1 MGAKK
6 GRNNINRPICIA
18 SIMYIIGILIGL
30 YLHISIVFL
39 VILTVIAIIILTMLN
54 LKIRYLIFILIICS
68 GAIHVNLLN
77 NQYEK
82 NTENLYREA
91 KIKAIV
97 ISNPEDKEY
106 KYRYTIKV
114 ETIDGKKQ
122 NIKLI
127 LDVNKKKTNQNIYFG
142 NEIEFIGEI
151 EEPSQSQNYKGFD
164 YKKYLKTKGIYGTVS
179 SEEFNIIEKNKV
191 SFLSNIINN
200 IKNNMKKNINKIL
213 KKDEAALCIGILIG
227 DREAI
232 SDETESNFKK
242 SNLTH
247 MLAVSG
253 SHITYI
259 IVAMASMLSK
269 TGKKITKVT
278 TIIFL
283 IFFMALTGFTAS
295 VVRAVIMGIIVLLAG
310 LINRK
315 SDTINN
321 LGISS
326 LIILICNPYTITDM
340 GFLLSYGGT
349 IGIVILSKKITIF
362 LHGFLDKFVNT
373 NSKNGQGCNNL
384 KKESEQIKKKN
395 NKNVLIINEPNTIK
409 VKEKLKIKFAKCI
422 IESFSITLS
431 ANLIIIPIMAYSFS
445 TISITFWISNI
456 LAGPIMEMTTIL
468 GFIVYFISVIFM
480 PFAKFIGIILNF
492 LLFLLLKIA
501 EISSKLPGASIYIKT
516 PYIIECVVYYV
527 VVFLIYNKT
536 KNKKRLYLGKK
547 IYKIKK
553 SNIVKPKKQILS
565 RKALMKYKTIIATLI
580 LILILTINVFPI
592 LNKNLE
598 IYFINVGQGDS
609 TLIKTPQNKHIL
621 IDGGG
626 SEFGNFD
633 VGENILLPYLLDRR
647 ITTLDYIMISHYD
660 SDHIVGL
667 FSIMKNLKVKNII
680 VSKQGE
686 ETENLKTFKQIVKER
701 KINVIVVEKGDRII
715 IDKYSYFDILFP
727 EENLIKENILNNNS
741 IVASFN
747 SKGLKMLFTGDIEE
761 IAEKRLINLYEETNK
776 LQADILKVAHH
787 GSKTSS
793 IQNFLEL
800 VKPQIALIGVGKDN
814 KFGHPNEGVLERLS
828 TFTNN
833 IYRTDISGEIQI
845 KWNGKKLLTLCLF

>member
-1 MGAKK
+1 
-6 GRNNINRPICIA
+6 
-18 SIMYIIGILIGL
+18 MYIIGILIGL

-39 VILTVIAIIILTMLN
+39 IVVAMVAVLSFSFLKLKNIYVICTLIIL
-54 LKIRYLIFILIICS
+54 F
-68 GAIHVNLLN
+68 GVAHVYVLN
-77 NQYEK
+77 NVYEK
-82 NTENLYREA
+82 NTQNLYREA
-91 KIKAIV
+91 KIKAVV

-106 KYRYTIKV
+106 KYSCKIKV
-114 ETIDGKKQ
+114 EEIDGKKQ

-127 LDVNKKKTNQNIYFG
+127 LDINKGKNKQNITFG
-142 NEIEFIGEI
+142 NEIELIGKI
-151 EEPSQSQNYKGFD
+151 EEAKPAQNYKGFD
-164 YKKYLKTKGIYGTVS
+164 YKEYLKTKGIYGTIS
-179 SEEFNIIEKNKV
+179 AEEFKIITENKLN
-191 SFLSNIINN
+191 FFSNFINLL
-200 IKNNMKKNINKIL
+200 KNNMKSNINKIL
-213 KKDEAALCIGILIG
+213 NKDEAALCIGILIG
-227 DREAI
+227 DRESI

-269 TGKKITKVT
+269 TGRKFTKIT

-283 IFFMALTGFTAS
+283 IFFTAITGFTAS
-295 VVRAVIMGIIVLLAG
+295 VVRATIMGILVLIAS

-349 IGIVILSKKITIF
+349 IGIVLLSGKISRGLNKTVEKFGGKKLKKVT
-362 LHGFLDKFVNT
+362 DT
-373 NSKNGQGCNNL
+373 SKEENNL
-384 KKESEQIKKKN
+384 IKKKISN
-395 NKNVLIINEPNTIK
+395 GKNQNLKRELKSKVIK
-409 VKEKLKIKFAKCI
+409 YI
-422 IESFSITLS
+422 IEAFSITLS

-445 TISITFWISNI
+445 TFSITFWISNI
-456 LAGPIMEMTTIL
+456 LAGPIMEISTIL
-468 GFIVYFISVIFM
+468 GFIVYFISIIFI
-480 PFAKFIGIILNF
+480 PFAKFIGIILNI

-501 EISSKLPGASIYIKT
+501 EISSKFPGASIYIKT
-516 PYIIECVVYYV
+516 PYFIECIIYYLML
-527 VVFLIYNKT
+527 FLIFSKNRFKR
-536 KNKKRLYLGKK
+536 KNKKLYLKKTIYKANRFYKSERQKSSIQIKKRLTNYKK
-547 IYKIKK
+547 ILA
-553 SNIVKPKKQILS
+553 IL
-565 RKALMKYKTIIATLI
+565 TI
-580 LILILTINVFPI
+580 ILILTINIIPI
-592 LNKNLE
+592 LNKDLE

-647 ITTLDYIMISHYD
+647 ITTLDYIIISHYD
-660 SDHIVGL
+660 SDHIAGL
-667 FSIMKNLKVKNII
+667 FSVMKNLNVKNII
-680 VSKQGE
+680 VSKQGKVSD
-686 ETENLKTFKQIVKER
+686 NLKTFEQIVKER
-701 KINVIVVEKGDRII
+701 NINVIVAKKGDKIT
-715 IDKYSYFDILFP
+715 IDKYSYIEILFP
-727 EENLIKENILNNNS
+727 EEKLINDNILNNNS
-741 IVASFN
+741 IVANFYSL
-747 SKGLKMLFTGDIEE
+747 GLKMLFTGDVEE
-761 IAEKRLINLYEETNK
+761 IAEERLIQLYGKTDK
-776 LQADILKVAHH
+776 LHAHILKVAHH

-793 IQNFLEL
+793 IQSFLDL
-800 VKPQIALIGVGKDN
+800 VNPQIALIGVGKDN

-828 TFTNN
+828 KFTNK

>member
-1 MGAKK
+1 
-6 GRNNINRPICIA
+6 
-18 SIMYIIGILIGL
+18 MYIIGILIGL

-39 VILTVIAIIILTMLN
+39 IVVAMVAVLSFSFLKLKNIYVICTLIIL
-54 LKIRYLIFILIICS
+54 F
-68 GAIHVNLLN
+68 GVAHVYVLN
-77 NQYEK
+77 NVYEK
-82 NTENLYREA
+82 NTQNLYREA
-91 KIKAIV
+91 KIKAVV

-106 KYRYTIKV
+106 KYSCKIKV
-114 ETIDGKKQ
+114 EEIDGKKQ

-127 LDVNKKKTNQNIYFG
+127 LDINKGKNKQNITFG
-142 NEIEFIGEI
+142 NEIELIGKI
-151 EEPSQSQNYKGFD
+151 EEAKPAQNYKGFD
-164 YKKYLKTKGIYGTVS
+164 YKEYLKTKGIYGTIS
-179 SEEFNIIEKNKV
+179 AEEFKIITENKV
-191 SFLSNIINN
+191 NFFNNFINR
-200 IKNNMKKNINKIL
+200 IKNNMKNNMNKIL
-213 KKDEAALCIGILIG
+213 SKDEAALCVGILVG

-269 TGKKITKVT
+269 TGKKITKIT

-283 IFFMALTGFTAS
+283 VFFTAITGFTAS
-295 VVRAVIMGIIVLLAG
+295 VLRATIMGILVLIAS

-326 LIILICNPYTITDM
+326 LIILICNPYTITDI

-349 IGIVILSKKITIF
+349 IGIVLLSGKITRG
-362 LHGFLDKFVNT
+362 LNKAVEKFFSRKLKKVT
-373 NSKNGQGCNNL
+373 DTSKEENNLIKEKISNNANQNLNKLKNL
-384 KKESEQIKKKN
+384 KKELKS
-395 NKNVLIINEPNTIK
+395 K
-409 VKEKLKIKFAKCI
+409 VAKYI
-422 IESFSITLS
+422 IEAFSITLS
-431 ANLIIIPIMAYSFS
+431 ANLIIIPVIAYSFS
-445 TISITFWISNI
+445 TFSITFWISNI
-456 LAGPIMEMTTIL
+456 LAGPIMEISTIF
-468 GFIVYFISVIFM
+468 GFIVYFISIIFI
-480 PFAKFIGIILNF
+480 PFAKFIGILLNV

-501 EISSKLPGASIYIKT
+501 EISSKIPGSAIYIKT
-516 PYIIECVVYYV
+516 PYLIECIIYYLML
-527 VVFLIYNKT
+527 FFIFSKNRFKSRRQSNYYAKKLYLKKTIYKINGFY
-536 KNKKRLYLGKK
+536 KNKKQ
-547 IYKIKK
+547 K
-553 SNIVKPKKQILS
+553 SNIQIKKRLIN
-565 RKALMKYKTIIATLI
+565 YKKISAI
-580 LILILTINVFPI
+580 LIIILVLTINIIPI

-660 SDHIVGL
+660 SDHIAGL
-667 FSIMKNLKVKNII
+667 FSVMKNLNVKNII

-686 ETENLKTFKQIVKER
+686 NSENLKTFEKIVKKR
-701 KINVIVVEKGDRII
+701 NINVIIVKKGDKIKV
-715 IDKYSYFDILFP
+715 DKYSYLDILFP

-741 IVASFN
+741 IVANFYSL
-747 SKGLKMLFTGDIEE
+747 GLKILFTGDIEE
-761 IAEKRLINLYEETNK
+761 IAEKRLIQLHGKTDK
-776 LQADILKVAHH
+776 LHAHILKVAHH

-793 IQNFLEL
+793 IQSFLDL
-800 VKPQIALIGVGKDN
+800 VNPQIALIGVGKDN
-814 KFGHPNEGVLERLS
+814 KFGHPNEGVLERLN
-828 TFTNN
+828 TFTNK
-833 IYRTDISGEIQI
+833 IYRTDMAGEIQI
-845 KWNGKKLLTLCLF
+845 KWNGKKLEVLPLYY

>member
-1 MGAKK
+1 
-6 GRNNINRPICIA
+6 
-18 SIMYIIGILIGL
+18 MYIIGILIGL

-39 VILTVIAIIILTMLN
+39 IVVAMVAVLSFSFLKLKNIYVICTLIIL
-54 LKIRYLIFILIICS
+54 F
-68 GAIHVNLLN
+68 GVAHVYVLN
-77 NQYEK
+77 NVYEK
-82 NTENLYREA
+82 NTQNLYKEA
-91 KIKAIV
+91 KIKAVV

-106 KYRYTIKV
+106 KYSCTIKV
-114 ETIDGKKQ
+114 EEIDGKKR

-127 LDVNKKKTNQNIYFG
+127 LDINKGKNKQNITFG
-142 NEIEFIGEI
+142 NEIEFIGKI
-151 EEPSQSQNYKGFD
+151 EEAKPAQNYKGFD
-164 YKKYLKTKGIYGTVS
+164 YKEYLKTKGIYGTIS
-179 SEEFNIIEKNKV
+179 AEEFNIITENKLN
-191 SFLSNIINN
+191 FFSNFINL
-200 IKNNMKKNINKIL
+200 IKNNMKSNINKIL
-213 KKDEAALCIGILIG
+213 SKDEAALCIGILIG

-232 SDETESNFKK
+232 SDDTESNFKK

-269 TGKKITKVT
+269 TGKKFTKIT

-283 IFFMALTGFTAS
+283 IFFTAITGFTAS
-295 VVRAVIMGIIVLLAG
+295 VVRATIMGILVLIAS

-349 IGIVILSKKITIF
+349 IGIVLLTGKITRG
-362 LHGFLDKFVNT
+362 LNKTVEKFLDKKLKKVT
-373 NSKNGQGCNNL
+373 DASKEENNL
-384 KKESEQIKKKN
+384 IKKKISN
-395 NKNVLIINEPNTIK
+395 DKNKNLKRELKTKVIK
-409 VKEKLKIKFAKCI
+409 YI
-422 IESFSITLS
+422 IEAFSITLS

-445 TISITFWISNI
+445 TFSITFWISNI
-456 LAGPIMEMTTIL
+456 LAGPIMEISTIL
-468 GFIVYFISVIFM
+468 GFIVYFISIIFI
-480 PFAKFIGIILNF
+480 PFAKFIGIVLNI

-501 EISSKLPGASIYIKT
+501 EISSKFPGASIYIKT
-516 PYIIECVVYYV
+516 PYFIECIIYYLML
-527 VVFLIYNKT
+527 FLIFSKNRFKR
-536 KNKKRLYLGKK
+536 KNKKLYLKKTIYKANRFYKSEKQKSSIQIKKRLINYKK
-547 IYKIKK
+547 ILA
-553 SNIVKPKKQILS
+553 IL
-565 RKALMKYKTIIATLI
+565 TI
-580 LILILTINVFPI
+580 ILILTINIIPI
-592 LNKNLE
+592 LNKDLE

-647 ITTLDYIMISHYD
+647 ITTLDYIIISHYD
-660 SDHIVGL
+660 SDHIAGL
-667 FSIMKNLKVKNII
+667 FSVMKNLNVKNII
-680 VSKQGE
+680 VSKQGKVS
-686 ETENLKTFKQIVKER
+686 ENLKTFEQIVKER
-701 KINVIVVEKGDRII
+701 NINVIVAKKGDKIT
-715 IDKYSYFDILFP
+715 IDKYSYIDILFP
-727 EENLIKENILNNNS
+727 EEKLINDNILNNNS
-741 IVASFN
+741 IVANFYSL
-747 SKGLKMLFTGDIEE
+747 GLKMLFTGDVEE
-761 IAEKRLINLYEETNK
+761 IAEERLIQLYGKTDK
-776 LQADILKVAHH
+776 LYAHILKVAHH

-793 IQNFLEL
+793 IQSFLDL
-800 VKPQIALIGVGKDN
+800 VNPQIALIGVGKDN

-828 TFTNN
+828 KSTNK